1 MSYHI
6 YTTPSIV
13 LKRVA
18 FGESDTVLYVLTRDL
33 GLIIA
38 SAKSTRLIVSK
49 LRNSLQEYS
58 LVNISCVKGK
68 NGWKITN
75 SGESRN
81 LFFDC
86 PVSHRK
92 VLSQISSVLVKNIVG
107 EFPQKEIFEMVKES
121 FSFLE
126 NIKEED
132 LKDFEILTVLR
143 LMKELG
149 YVAVD
154 EEFKKYFDSSS
165 PIEAK
170 VSFVKNDRLKLV
182 GIINKALK
190 ESQL

>member
-6 YTTPSIV
+6 YTTPGIV
-13 LKRVA
+13 LKRTT

-38 SAKSTRLIVSK
+38 SAKSTRLLASK
-49 LRNSLQEYS
+49 LRSSLQEYS
-58 LVNISCVKGK
+58 FITLSCIKGK

-75 SGESRN
+75 AVEEKN
-81 LFFDC
+81 LFSDL
-86 PVSHRK
+86 PIEYK
-92 VLSQISSVLVKNIVG
+92 KILAQISAVIVKNIAG
-107 EFPQKEIFEMVKES
+107 EFPQKEIFEMIKES
-121 FSFLE
+121 FIFLKDV
-126 NIKEED
+126 KEGD

-149 YVAVD
+149 YVSPD
-154 EEFKKYFDSSS
+154 EDSRKYFD
-165 PIEAK
+165 EKAVLEDK

-182 GIINKALK
+182 GVINKALK